1 MVEFY
6 RREKKNMV
14 ANALSKRN
22 NHEENEREVS
32 NFGVVVKVMSVGH
45 EEVYD
50 FYKNDHF
57 L

>member
-1 MVEFY
+1 MA
-6 RREKKNMV
+6 
-14 ANALSKRN
+14 ANALSKIK

-32 NFGVVVKVMSVGH
+32 NFRVAAKVMLVGY
-45 EEVYD
+45 EEVHD

>member
-6 RREKKNMV
+6 RRGKKNMV